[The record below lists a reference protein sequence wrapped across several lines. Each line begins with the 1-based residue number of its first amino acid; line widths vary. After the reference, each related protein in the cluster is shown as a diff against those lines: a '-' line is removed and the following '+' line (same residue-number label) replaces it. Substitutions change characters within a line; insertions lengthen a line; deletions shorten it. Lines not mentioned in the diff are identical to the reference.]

1 MNPTTNIITVDSES
15 TRSAQSTE
23 KLPTAIQSSSS
34 TLKAGSPMLVNRL
47 IQAQTAVTA
56 IRPQVTN
63 CALRSPMKRPNRPAT
78 RAPRAGEKTRM
89 VCSMP
94 APQPRI
100 RLMSSTS
107 MLPRLRK

>member
-1 MNPTTNIITVDSES
+1 MKPTTNIITVESVS

-23 KLPTAIQSSSS
+23 KLPTEIQCRSS
-34 TLKAGSPMLVNRL
+34 TLKAGSPTLVNRL

-56 IRPQVTN
+56 ISPQVTY
-63 CALRSPMKRPNRPAT
+63 CALRSPMNRPNRPAIK
-78 RAPRAGEKTRM
+78 APSAGEKTRM
-89 VCSMP
+89 VCSMST
-94 APQPRI
+94 PQPRI